1 MIETLLFL
9 ILGVSIMILEQIK
22 RLRALNAQQK
32 QDYESKLAASQEVI
46 TNLTNKLAENS
57 ITPEV
62 ESELNAFESELTPEV
77 KTDA

>member
-32 QDYESKLAASQEVI
+32 QDYEAKIAAMQEI
-46 TNLTNKLAENS
+46 INNLTNNA
-57 ITPEV
+57 ITPDI
-62 ESELNAFESELTPEV
+62 ESELNALESELTPSVE
-77 KTDA
+77 TDA